1 MINDFFSRYENI
13 ARKAD
18 FLFKTIQ
25 EKYPLSIKCHIRC
38 CDCCHAV
45 FGVFPV
51 EAAYINYHFN
61 HLERKIRRD
70 ILRRAEKA
78 DVEILRAKDRL
89 QQVFDN
95 EPKMQVYGLGKQR
108 VRCPFLTDRDECI
121 FYEKRPIICRIYGV
135 PYSLTKDK
143 KERSYACGISG
154 FQEKVTYPTVKLD
167 KLYNELAQ
175 LSRELLSEGGTPI
188 AKLNKANLML
198 PLSRVLRMPFEE
210 IIKGEFG
217 E

>member
-1 MINDFFSRYENI
+1 MINDLFSRYENI

-38 CDCCHAV
+38 CDCCYAV

-61 HLERKIRRD
+61 RLERKIRRD

-78 DVEILRAKDRL
+78 EDEMLKAKDSL
-89 QQVFDN
+89 KVFEDN
-95 EPKMQVYGLGKQR
+95 PKMKVFGLGKQR
-108 VRCPFLTDRDECI
+108 VRCPLLQDSEECVL
-121 FYEKRPIICRIYGV
+121 YEKRPIICRIYGV
-135 PYSLTKDK
+135 PYSLKQGDK
-143 KERSYACGISG
+143 EQAFVCSVSG

-167 KLYNELAQ
+167 KIYQELCQ
-175 LSRELLSEGGTPI
+175 LSKELLTEAGY
-188 AKLNKANLML
+188 LNPAAKANLML
-198 PLSRVLRMPFEE
+198 PLSRILRMPFEA
-210 IIKGEFG
+210 IVKGNFG